1 MRKISF
7 LLFLTAFLVLSTF
20 EIVHAFAQGNQD
32 CAKCHKLSNEQAKA
46 LLIELVP
53 KTKVLFVQSSPI
65 AGLWEIG
72 IDIEGKKTII
82 YLDYAKK
89 HILSPATRGEIINLK
104 TKADLTQESLE
115 KITKVDV
122 SKVPLKDALVLGDK
136 NAKYKV
142 IVFSDP
148 D

>member
-7 LLFLTAFLVLSTF
+7 LLFITVCLVFSTSGILYAFS
-20 EIVHAFAQGNQD
+20 QGNQD
-32 CAKCHKLSNEQAKA
+32 CAKCHSLNNEQARTLLNA
-46 LLIELVP
+46 LIP
-53 KTKVLFVQSSPI
+53 KVKVIYVQPSPM
-65 AGLWEIG
+65 AGVWEIG

-89 HILSPATRGEIINLK
+89 HILSPATRGDIVDLK
-104 TKADLTQESLE
+104 TRADLTQESLE

-122 SKVPLKDALVLGDK
+122 SKIPLKDALVLGDK